1 MKHCNPSTKFER
13 VRFHIQTGPASLFQ
27 RVMFIMGG
35 VSAVRV
41 DGSHFLQRVK
51 ERNIPSEVI
60 ETVSSFN
67 SANWDVITAEVRVD
81 KGKFV
86 ASSWGREYNGRY
98 YIVIIGLGNIAETI
112 YDTELPCPKRY
123 PGRLKNTIERGSEL
137 YDFVENVN
145 QELMKVES

>member
-1 MKHCNPSTKFER
+1 M
-13 VRFHIQTGPASLFQ
+13 
-27 RVMFIMGG
+27 
-35 VSAVRV
+35 
-41 DGSHFLQRVK
+41 
-51 ERNIPSEVI
+51 
-60 ETVSSFN
+60 
-67 SANWDVITAEVRVD
+67 
-81 KGKFV
+81 